1 MTVTPLEWVLGRD
14 RVDTMPPRRPASSQ
28 NSQANDDVPSVE
40 GLPPVSA
47 EGIYRY
53 LGTLAGLVERQTRAV
68 GTNVQGQSSSSR
80 GSSFDDFKK
89 LGPPYFSS
97 ATDPTEAE
105 AWILKMEKFFGVI
118 DCSEEQ
124 KASYAAFMLDK
135 EADHWWRMTRRL
147 LEDQGPITWR
157 QFREAFYKKYFPDS
171 VRRQKLIATEEE
183 KTLKFQDGLKPYLK
197 NKISIL
203 KLGVYSEVV
212 DRALIAEKDNEELH
226 QYREQQRKRNRSDG
240 AHGNQAQRRSTSG
253 RNQNKG
259 KAAQNLD
266 GACPTCGKKHG
277 GRPCYRETGACFGC
291 GKQGHLIR
299 DCPENRKF
307 VIGKPKE
314 ENKEDKQKPK
324 AQGRVFAMTHRD
336 AQATSDVVT
345 GTLRIHTLFARVL
358 IDPGSTH
365 SFVSV
370 SFAGLLGLPVA
381 SMDFDLIV
389 ATPVGDSV
397 VASRMLRNCIVMI
410 GYREMPVDLV
420 LLDLQDFDVILGMDW
435 LASYHASVDCFEKRV
450 TFSIPG
456 QPKFSF
462 EGKHVD
468 RPLRMISAL
477 RASSLLK
484 KGCQGFLA
492 SVVSNESDLKLEDIP
507 IVREYPDV
515 FPEDLPGLPPERE
528 MEFTIDLVPGT
539 GPMSKAPYRMAPV
552 ELKELK
558 VQLQE
563 LLDKGFIRPSV
574 SPWGAPVLFVK
585 KKDGSMRLCI
595 DYRELNKVTVRNKYP
610 LPRIDDLF
618 DQLQGACVF
627 SKIDLRSGYHQLRVR
642 GEDVPK
648 TAFRTRYGHYE
659 FLVMPFGLTNAPA
672 AFMDL
677 MNRVF
682 KPYLDQFVV
691 VFIDDMLV
699 YSRSRE
705 EHEGHLSIVLQTLRD
720 KQLYAKLK
728 KCEFWLDRISF
739 LGHVVSNDGI
749 SVDPGEV
756 DAVANWRRPS
766 TVTEIRSFLGL
777 AGYYRRFIEGF
788 SKIALPLTKLTQKG
802 VKFEWSDDC
811 ECSFQEL
818 KNRLVSAP
826 ILTIP
831 SAWRVVAYASRQLK
845 PYERNYPTHDLELA
859 AVELNMRQRRW
870 IELLKDYDCIIQ
882 YHPGKA
888 NVVADALSRKSVGSL
903 AAIRGCQRQL
913 LEELRSLQVHFRV
926 MGLGALVANFRVQ
939 PDLVGRIKTLQKN
952 DSRLVQVME
961 EVKRGSKPDFVLS
974 DDEILRFGTRLCV
987 PNDEDLRRELLEE
1000 AHCSKFAI
1008 HPGGTKMYKDLR
1020 QNYWWSGMKRDIA
1033 QFVAQC
1039 LVCQRVKA
1047 EHQRPAGSLQPLA
1060 IPEWK
1065 WEHITMDFVIG
1076 LPRTLGGN
1084 NAIWVIVDRLTKSA
1098 HFLPMKVNF
1107 SLDRLASLYVKE
1119 IVRMHGSFGRLVK
1132 SLYFGPARKL
1142 LGPELVQLTVEKVV
1156 LIKERL
1162 KAAQS
1167 RHKSYVDHRRRDLE
1181 FEVGDHVFLK
1191 VSPMKSVMR
1200 FGRKGKLSP
1209 RFVGPFEI
1217 LERVGT
1223 LAYKVALPPSLSKV
1237 HNVFHVSTL
1246 RKYIYDP
1253 SHVVELEP
1261 IKIFEDLTYEEV
1273 PVQIVDVMDKVL
1285 RHGVVK
1291 LVKVQWN
1298 NHSIR
1303 EATWELEE
1311 EMREKHP
1318 QLFQDSGM
1326 SSLED

>member
-1 MTVTPLEWVLGRD
+1 MGVGHAIERLE
-14 RVDTMPPRRPASSQ
+14 
-28 NSQANDDVPSVE
+28 
-40 GLPPVSA
+40 
-47 EGIYRY
+47 
-53 LGTLAGLVERQTRAV
+53 LALVV
-68 GTNVQGQSSSSR
+68 GS
-80 GSSFDDFKK
+80 
-89 LGPPYFSS
+89 
-97 ATDPTEAE
+97 
-105 AWILKMEKFFGVI
+105 
-118 DCSEEQ
+118 
-124 KASYAAFMLDK
+124 
-135 EADHWWRMTRRL
+135 
-147 LEDQGPITWR
+147 
-157 QFREAFYKKYFPDS
+157 
-171 VRRQKLIATEEE
+171 
-183 KTLKFQDGLKPYLK
+183 
-197 NKISIL
+197 
-203 KLGVYSEVV
+203 
-212 DRALIAEKDNEELH
+212 KDI
-226 QYREQQRKRNRSDG
+226 
-240 AHGNQAQRRSTSG
+240 
-253 RNQNKG
+253 
-259 KAAQNLD
+259 
-266 GACPTCGKKHG
+266 
-277 GRPCYRETGACFGC
+277 
-291 GKQGHLIR
+291 LIR
-299 DCPENRKF
+299 DCPEIRSLSLGSLKRKIRRINRNP
-307 VIGKPKE
+307 KPK
-314 ENKEDKQKPK
+314 D
-324 AQGRVFAMTHRD
+324 GWFAMTHRD

-365 SFVSV
+365 SFVSI

-410 GYREMPVDLV
+410 GYREMPIDLV
-420 LLDLQDFDVILGMDW
+420 LLDLQDLM
-435 LASYHASVDCFEKRV
+435 V

-528 MEFTIDLVPGT
+528 VEFTIDLVLGT
-539 GPMSKAPYRMAPV
+539 GPMSKAPYRMAPM

-691 VFIDDMLV
+691 VFIDDILV

-749 SVDPGEV
+749 SVDPGKV

-826 ILTIP
+826 ILTILQHG
-831 SAWRVVAYASRQLK
+831 RVVAYASRQLK

-903 AAIRGCQRQL
+903 AAIRGCQGQL

-926 MGLGALVANFRVQ
+926 MGLGALVANF
-939 PDLVGRIKTLQKN
+939 
-952 DSRLVQVME
+952 
-961 EVKRGSKPDFVLS
+961 RGSKPDFVLS

-1039 LVCQRVKA
+1039 LVCQQVRLSISDQQGLCS
-1047 EHQRPAGSLQPLA
+1047 HLLFLSGSGSILHGFCDRIA
-1060 IPEWK
+1060 
-1065 WEHITMDFVIG
+1065 
-1076 LPRTLGGN
+1076 RTLG
-1084 NAIWVIVDRLTKSA
+1084 
-1098 HFLPMKVNF
+1098 
-1107 SLDRLASLYVKE
+1107 ASLYVKE
-1119 IVRMHGSFGRLVK
+1119 IVRMHGVPVSIVSDRDPCFTSRFWHSLQKALGTKLSFTTAFHPQTDGQSERVIQVLED
-1132 SLYFGPARKL
+1132 L
-1142 LGPELVQLTVEKVV
+1142 LRACIL
-1156 LIKERL
+1156 
-1162 KAAQS
+1162 
-1167 RHKSYVDHRRRDLE
+1167 DLQ
-1181 FEVGDHVFLK
+1181 

-1223 LAYKVALPPSLSKV
+1223 LAYKVTLPPSLSKV

-1261 IKIFEDLTYEEV
+1261 IQIFEDLTYEEV

-1285 RHGVVK
+1285 RHAVVK
-1291 LVKVQWN
+1291 W
-1298 NHSIR
+1298 
-1303 EATWELEE
+1303 
-1311 EMREKHP
+1311 
-1318 QLFQDSGM
+1318 
-1326 SSLED
+1326 